1 MGFNVFITCLTHCLI
16 ASPLNGAVTVE
27 TRNKRAPENEMIKQV
42 TLAKQTQPRNL
53 WGWGGQAPPPLT
65 LGQKAWTRPRT
76 NGPVPGTGADA
87 VGRPC
92 RAVGH
97 LVYPSPGSP
106 ISQAAL
112 PAGLG
117 PRALWLRGG
126 KEGGTGLEGGKSDA
140 KEKMHFLMTQSSRIR
155 SLLASWMPPALS
167 LGWSPPPDA
176 SPALTQHIPL
186 PHPASRGPLAHG
198 ESPILKG
205 QRTSR
210 SNSGSFPLG
219 IPGLWSHTTCL
230 CGSEATSWTNLRS
243 ASLRSEGYKRGPRH
257 FCLGPLALARTAS
270 PEEPPGGSPW
280 EALRTDPT
288 ARSGAA
294 QTPRQG
300 AETQSPGSAG

>member
-1 MGFNVFITCLTHCLI
+1 MGR
-16 ASPLNGAVTVE
+16 AGSSSPHPWPEGLDQTPDQRPPSLEPGQMQWGA
-27 TRNKRAPENEMIKQV
+27 
-42 TLAKQTQPRNL
+42 
-53 WGWGGQAPPPLT
+53 
-65 LGQKAWTRPRT
+65 
-76 NGPVPGTGADA
+76 
-87 VGRPC
+87 PC

-112 PAGLG
+112 LAGLG
-117 PRALWLRGG
+117 PRALWLKGG

-176 SPALTQHIPL
+176 SPALTQHIL
-186 PHPASRGPLAHG
+186 PTPPRLQGPLSSWRKPYTKRPTYVKVQLG
-198 ESPILKG
+198 ELS
-205 QRTSR
+205 
-210 SNSGSFPLG
+210 SGNP
-219 IPGLWSHTTCL
+219 WSLEPHNV
-230 CGSEATSWTNLRS
+230 SVWLRS
-243 ASLRSEGYKRGPRH
+243 HILDQPALSKPPVRRLQGGPRH
-257 FCLGPLALARTAS
+257 FCLGPLALARMAS

-300 AETQSPGSAG
+300 AETQSPGSVG

>member
-1 MGFNVFITCLTHCLI
+1 M
-16 ASPLNGAVTVE
+16 
-27 TRNKRAPENEMIKQV
+27 
-42 TLAKQTQPRNL
+42 
-53 WGWGGQAPPPLT
+53 
-65 LGQKAWTRPRT
+65 
-76 NGPVPGTGADA
+76 
-87 VGRPC
+87 GRPC

-205 QRTSR
+205 QRIRQGPTREAFLWESLVFGATQRVCVAPKPHPGPTCAQQASGQKATRGVLVTS
-210 SNSGSFPLG
+210 
-219 IPGLWSHTTCL
+219 
-230 CGSEATSWTNLRS
+230 
-243 ASLRSEGYKRGPRH
+243 
-257 FCLGPLALARTAS
+257 ALAPWHWPGRRVQKS
-270 PEEPPGGSPW
+270 PQ
-280 EALRTDPT
+280 EA
-288 ARSGAA
+288 ARGKL
-294 QTPRQG
+294 
-300 AETQSPGSAG
+300 